1 MTETP
6 LDRAHAAMEA
16 APGDEAARL
25 RFFDGLAGAELF
37 LLLETEADGDAVTPR
52 TFPLDDTP
60 YVLAF
65 DTEERLS
72 AFAGAIAPYAAI
84 SGRALA
90 PMLAGEGLG
99 LALNPDVAPSA
110 TFLPPDAMAWLAA
123 TLAERPAEIEARP
136 VSVGPPAGLPDAL
149 LAALDAKLAT
159 AGGLAR
165 HAWLVAVAYADGRTG
180 HLLGFVDAVG
190 GAEAGLAR
198 AAGEA
203 LTFSGIEAG
212 ELDVAFF
219 RASDPVMARI
229 AKVGL
234 RFDLPAPETLAV
246 PSAPGMDP
254 DRPPRLR

>member
-1 MTETP
+1 MTETA

-16 APGDEAARL
+16 TPEDDAARL

-37 LLLETEADGDAVTPR
+37 LLLEAEAEGDAVTPR
-52 TFPLDDTP
+52 TFPLEGAD

-84 SGRALA
+84 SGRTLA

-99 LALNPDVAPSA
+99 LALNPEVAPSA
-110 TFLPPDAMAWLAA
+110 TFLQPDTLAWLAA
-123 TLAERPAEIEARP
+123 TLAGRPAEVEARP
-136 VSVGPPAGLPDAL
+136 VSVAPPGGLPDAL

-165 HAWLVAVAYADGRTG
+165 HAWLVAVTYADGRTG
-180 HLLGFVDAVG
+180 HLLGFVDAVA
-190 GAEAGLAR
+190 GAEPGLAA

-203 LTFSGIEAG
+203 LTFSGVEAG
-212 ELDVAFF
+212 ELDVSFF

-234 RFDLPAPETLAV
+234 RFDLPEPQSVAAPE
-246 PSAPGMDP
+246 APGMNP